1 MTMNQYESVFRVF
14 TGRPSVHSDWSI
26 LVDPQRWT
34 TFLLDFLGPLGYGD
48 DASELSQA
56 KT

>member
-34 TFLLDFLGPLGYGD
+34 TFLLDFLGPLGY
-48 DASELSQA
+48 
-56 KT
+56 